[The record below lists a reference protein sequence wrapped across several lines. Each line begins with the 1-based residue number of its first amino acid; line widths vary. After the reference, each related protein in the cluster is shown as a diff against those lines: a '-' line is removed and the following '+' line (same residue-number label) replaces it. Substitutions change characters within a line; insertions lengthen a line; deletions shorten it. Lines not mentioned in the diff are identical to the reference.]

1 MAPFKHI
8 DLDTGHPK
16 RKRTTNP
23 KLLDDNNMSL
33 EAIKRRKLES
43 STVPAASTSKSS
55 SAKPNRQASVEAIA
69 DEDDM
74 RGRNAGHPKNPRL
87 ILESVDDDDD
97 DDDKLTHPAPKKT
110 QTQMKTP
117 NPSRQAS
124 VEAIADEDDM
134 RHNAGQPKNPR
145 LILESVDDN
154 NNDDESTH
162 PAPKKTQTQKKKTH
176 HRDEKKAESCEEEN
190 QKDESD
196 DEELSESHTPTQ
208 DKLI

>member
-110 QTQMKTP
+110 QTQILADRLRLKLLLMKTTC
-117 NPSRQAS
+117 AT
-124 VEAIADEDDM
+124 M
-134 RHNAGQPKNPR
+134 RDSLRIPG
-145 LILESVDDN
+145 SF
-154 NNDDESTH
+154 
-162 PAPKKTQTQKKKTH
+162 
-176 HRDEKKAESCEEEN
+176 
-190 QKDESD
+190 
-196 DEELSESHTPTQ
+196 LSQ
-208 DKLI
+208 

>member
-87 ILESVDDDDD
+87 ILESVDD
-97 DDDKLTHPAPKKT
+97 
-110 QTQMKTP
+110 
-117 NPSRQAS
+117 
-124 VEAIADEDDM
+124 
-134 RHNAGQPKNPR
+134 
-145 LILESVDDN
+145 N